1 MSGGVRRTWWAI
13 LLIGCSMQ
21 GVEPTPFLGV
31 PPRSILVA
39 PIDNR
44 SGQLGLADAFIAAL
58 PAQLEDRGYYVY
70 PTDTGLSWLRGQ
82 ETTVESFISVGR
94 EFQLDAV
101 LVVSI
106 RSWNAVFGRVL
117 ESLNYDVGYE
127 ILSALDGRLIWEYQ
141 ASGGYQ
147 RQLEPISMEGRYRGP
162 SFEPNGVDF
171 SENFRFQNNAEI
183 ASALSRMVF
192 QHLPVAPDPQ

>member
-58 PAQLEDRGYYVY
+58 PAQLENRGYYVY

-82 ETTVESFISVGR
+82 EPTVESLITVGR

-101 LVVSI
+101 LVVNI
-106 RSWNAVFGRVL
+106 RSWNAIFGRVL
-117 ESLNYDVGYE
+117 ESLNYDVSYE
-127 ILSALDGRLIWEYQ
+127 ILSALDGRLIWQHQ

-147 RQLEPISMEGRYRGP
+147 RQLEQISMEGRYRGP

-171 SENFRFQNNAEI
+171 SENLRFQNNAEI

-192 QHLPVAPDPQ
+192 QHLPVATDIQ